1 MYRPL
6 EINIERKKGE
16 KEGRNKQEGREAEA
30 VREERERVCVCVQD
44 RKLSILLMFC
54 GFIENLLVHHFT
66 HVRLNHRTY

>member
-30 VREERERVCVCVQD
+30 VREERECVCVQD